1 MNLDSWGTISST
13 VMESFIMGFEA
24 DKWLKSCN
32 DFQEFCDG
40 GLWWSGSVVV
50 VCGGMGLW
58 WWFVAV
64 VVIFDASG

>member
-50 VCGGMGLW
+50 VCG
-58 WWFVAV
+58 
-64 VVIFDASG
+64 SGSDF